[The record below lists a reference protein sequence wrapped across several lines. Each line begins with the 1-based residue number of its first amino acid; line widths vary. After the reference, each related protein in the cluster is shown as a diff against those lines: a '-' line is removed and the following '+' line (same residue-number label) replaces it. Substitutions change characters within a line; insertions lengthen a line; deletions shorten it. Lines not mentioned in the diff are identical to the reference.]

1 MIGINLLL
9 NHCRFQFKKTRASLR
24 KKVNYSLFCCIRC
37 CFTQNL
43 NNVDLLDQNSFKIK
57 KTRFKDLKFIS
68 TKHYMGILEFYLL

>member
-1 MIGINLLL
+1 MYYLIIVDFNLK
-9 NHCRFQFKKTRASLR
+9 NTRASLIK

-37 CFTQNL
+37 CFNQNL